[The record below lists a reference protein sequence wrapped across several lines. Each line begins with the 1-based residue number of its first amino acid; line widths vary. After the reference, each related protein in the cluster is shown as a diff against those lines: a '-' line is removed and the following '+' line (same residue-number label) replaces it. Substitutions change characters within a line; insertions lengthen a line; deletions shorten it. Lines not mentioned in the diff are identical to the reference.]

1 MGRRTLVLVIAVA
14 LAAVSG
20 YAVWQY
26 LSSVGDDAAAE
37 YSEVEVYRATEEIV
51 GGTPGEDASALI
63 ESSTALRNQVV
74 FEESTILCTGAVGAN
89 ADGDPAIYGCPQNP
103 SDLNVVLDGK
113 LAAGPIAAGQLITTG
128 SFALGAELQQALSD
142 SIAPGKVAISVA
154 TDVVN
159 ASGGFIRP
167 GDNVNILASA
177 SLSPLNFIE
186 VISNEEL
193 RDLLVEAGAT
203 TEEAEEA
210 TSEPSTSTEETTGP
224 DNLAGAIPTSFDV
237 TQTILQNVQVLAVGA
252 DTRPAPLETGLEPL
266 GGVVVFEVT
275 PQEAEQIEY
284 ARQYTALALS
294 LLPKNGDY
302 VPYDAQPVVVDDIF
316 GLLDRIQAELGLVSS
331 GSGS

>member
-14 LAAVSG
+14 LAAISG

-26 LSSVGDDAAAE
+26 LSSVGDQAAAE
-37 YSEVEVYRATEEIV
+37 FSEVEVYRATEQIV
-51 GGTPGEDASALI
+51 AGTPGEEAQALI
-63 ESSTALRNQVV
+63 DTSTALRNQVV
-74 FEESTILCTGAVGAN
+74 FEGSTVLCTGAVGENAN
-89 ADGDPAIYGCPQNP
+89 KDPNEFGCPENP
-103 SDLNVVLDGK
+103 KDLNVVLDGK
-113 LAAGPIAAGQLITTG
+113 LAAGPIAAGQLITSG
-128 SFALGAELQQALSD
+128 SFALGSELQQALSD
-142 SIAPGKVAISVA
+142 SIAPGKVAISISVD
-154 TDVVN
+154 TST

-177 SLSPLNFIE
+177 SLSPLSFLE
-186 VISNEEL
+186 VISNDEL

-203 TEEAEEA
+203 TDEVVEVTPPADGEV
-210 TSEPSTSTEETTGP
+210 PTGP
-224 DNLAGAIPTSFDV
+224 TNLAGAIPSSFDV

-275 PQEAEQIEY
+275 PLEAEQIEY
-284 ARQYTALALS
+284 ARQYTSIALS

-316 GLLDRIQAELGLVSS
+316 GLLDRIQAQLGLVSS
-331 GSGS
+331 GTGN

>member
-14 LAAVSG
+14 LAAISG

-26 LSSVGDDAAAE
+26 LSSVGDQAAAE
-37 YSEVEVYRATEEIV
+37 FSEVEVYRATEPISA
-51 GGTPGEDASALI
+51 GTPGEEAQALI
-63 ESSTALRNQVV
+63 DTSTALRNQVV
-74 FEESTILCTGAVGAN
+74 FDGSIILCTGAVGDNAN
-89 ADGDPAIYGCPQNP
+89 ENPNEFGCPENP
-103 SDLNVVLDGK
+103 KDLGVVLDGK
-113 LAAGPIAAGQLITTG
+113 LAAGPIAAGQLITSG
-128 SFALGAELQQALSD
+128 SFALGSELQQALSD
-142 SIAPGKVAISVA
+142 SIAPGKVAISISVD
-154 TDVVN
+154 TST

-177 SLSPLNFIE
+177 SLSPLSFLE
-186 VISNEEL
+186 VISNDEL

-203 TEEAEEA
+203 TEEAVEVA
-210 TSEPSTSTEETTGP
+210 PPADGGQPTGP
-224 DNLAGAIPTSFDV
+224 TNLAGAIPSSFDV

-275 PQEAEQIEY
+275 PLEAEQIEY
-284 ARQYTALALS
+284 ARQYTSIALS

-316 GLLDRIQAELGLVSS
+316 GLLDRIQAQLGLVSS
-331 GSGS
+331 DTGN